1 MTFGD
6 VDGSWED
13 SRAIV
18 TTTLNELTT
27 EVLAT
32 AREQGISPRAAAQA
46 KVDANLAALSAA
58 SAELDVAPA
67 SVPEI

>member
-18 TTTLNELTT
+18 TTTLRELTT
-27 EVLAT
+27 EVLAA
-32 AREQGISPRAAAQA
+32 ARDQGISPRAAAQA
-46 KVDANLAALSAA
+46 KVDANLAALHA
-58 SAELDVAPA
+58 DDQ
-67 SVPEI
+67 